1 MTPPSGLPPLRQ
13 NSMNFAGVRKAE
25 AVRARIFAVA
35 AVAMGGSLSAVRV
48 MGKNDEVAGRLG
60 STAAPPGCG
69 AVNRRRR
76 HGEFWFAIARP
87 TGPGSKF
94 PRWADTTADAG
105 VKTDSPELLSS
116 GHGLQAPERPYR
128 RQFGTPRFH

>member
-13 NSMNFAGVRKAE
+13 NSVNFAGVRKAD
-25 AVRARIFAVA
+25 AVRARILVAA

-48 MGKNDEVAGRLG
+48 MGKNDGVACRLG
-60 STAAPPGCG
+60 SAAAPPGCG

-76 HGEFWFAIARP
+76 HGGFWFAIARP

-94 PRWADTTADAG
+94 PRRADTAADAG
-105 VKTDSPELLSS
+105 VKTDGPQPLSS
-116 GHGLQAPERPYR
+116 GHALQAPERR
-128 RQFGTPRFH
+128 